1 MKNRLKRTI
10 SAVLTLSLLMSI
22 CALPSLAAGGEGA
35 DSAQGTFELLKNI
48 AVTDSPYTPEG
59 DYSFYLYSPSDPHDF
74 DLMSGQLNAVIFV
87 YPDQPFASQEE
98 AYARLEEL
106 GLIDIA
112 ESAPAYIICPN
123 PLNGESYTQDDL
135 NVYYESQIYLAGGK
149 IISFTPPAGEYE
161 RRTYNNLQYIVAEGS
176 GATFVH
182 NVLSQNASRI
192 ASILTFG
199 GEMDEGLDQ
208 GLALPAYLVS
218 PSQTAVD
225 YYKAVNG
232 TDSEPEAGRFVNSSY
247 TEKQVIVKDGSS
259 RFDAA
264 TIAKAWGTLLS
275 RITRAPMQSD
285 VVANTFDMSEWVLM
299 SWPNYSEL
307 GLTLKE
313 HTYPY
318 DGKDY
323 VVYDY
328 IPDSYTG
335 DEAVP
340 LVVLLH
346 GFSEDPL
353 CPAATCGW
361 ADVAAE
367 EGFILVAPD
376 YLNDIESKGIAVDCV
391 MQIVKETLETYNID
405 RSRVYLTG
413 FSMGGMNT
421 FFTSYLNTE
430 TFAAIAPMAG
440 FPAIAET
447 IDTGAE
453 EYDLPTFFLT
463 GLADDKNVSFY
474 EDGTIGVNAMGG
486 NTAAAALRFNGIEVG
501 EPDYSLNPWGYQADD
516 SDSFIRQGIRYD
528 VSDFYANGYT
538 NPMVRLVGVE
548 NVAHACSNVY
558 ASLAWDYISRF
569 ARGEDGSVVELVS
582 GSGNP
587 APDTPSDPE
596 PTSTY
601 VVQKGDS
608 LWKIAKE
615 LLGSGSRWN
624 ELYEA
629 NRDVIRNPN
638 KIYVGLELAIPG

>member
-232 TDSEPEAGRFVNSSY
+232 TDSEPEAGHFVNSSY

-367 EGFILVAPD
+367 EGFIRVAPD
-376 YLNDIESKGIAVDCV
+376 
-391 MQIVKETLETYNID
+391 
-405 RSRVYLTG
+405 
-413 FSMGGMNT
+413 
-421 FFTSYLNTE
+421 
-430 TFAAIAPMAG
+430 
-440 FPAIAET
+440 
-447 IDTGAE
+447 
-453 EYDLPTFFLT
+453 
-463 GLADDKNVSFY
+463 
-474 EDGTIGVNAMGG
+474 
-486 NTAAAALRFNGIEVG
+486 
-501 EPDYSLNPWGYQADD
+501 
-516 SDSFIRQGIRYD
+516 
-528 VSDFYANGYT
+528 
-538 NPMVRLVGVE
+538 
-548 NVAHACSNVY
+548 
-558 ASLAWDYISRF
+558 
-569 ARGEDGSVVELVS
+569 
-582 GSGNP
+582 
-587 APDTPSDPE
+587 
-596 PTSTY
+596 
-601 VVQKGDS
+601 
-608 LWKIAKE
+608 
-615 LLGSGSRWN
+615 
-624 ELYEA
+624 
-629 NRDVIRNPN
+629 
-638 KIYVGLELAIPG
+638 